1 MNNDSKPIDL
11 ELLKMLIHKGMEAMA
26 VSGDKKKDNAVLVIG
41 DTGVGKSTIMSY
53 LAGDKLNVK
62 YEGLKFV
69 LDNANSSKIKIGHEK
84 LS

>member
-1 MNNDSKPIDL
+1 
-11 ELLKMLIHKGMEAMA
+11 
-26 VSGDKKKDNAVLVIG
+26 
-41 DTGVGKSTIMSY
+41 MSY
-53 LAGDKLNVK
+53 LAGDKINGK